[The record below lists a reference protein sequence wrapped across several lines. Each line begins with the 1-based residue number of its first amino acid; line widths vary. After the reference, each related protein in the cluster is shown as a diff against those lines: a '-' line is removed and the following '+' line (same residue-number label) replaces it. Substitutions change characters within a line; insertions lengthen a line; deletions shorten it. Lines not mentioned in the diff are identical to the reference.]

1 MSLLLR
7 KPKTGTGFT
16 GFREQ
21 YGRHNMTGSHTPA
34 AKKNHSGFTL
44 VEMAMVLL
52 IITVLLAGLV
62 PTISS
67 QMEQQRTN
75 ETRKQMNEIREAL
88 IGFALRNGR
97 LPCAARAATPSGQSY
112 SGLYAGN
119 EYPDCNSSTQAD
131 KAYGVVPWIT
141 LGTSETD
148 GWGNRF
154 TYRVSS
160 DFADAIAGAT
170 YGGCTPSPAPAQAS
184 FALCSA
190 GNPDIKSSSGGTAVA
205 NDVPAIIISH
215 GKNGA
220 GAYTPKGTQLPAGSA
235 DEQENTDHSS
245 DWEYVS
251 RIPTSDFDDLVDWV
265 TANILASRMVTAG
278 KLP

>member
-1 MSLLLR
+1 MNN
-7 KPKTGTGFT
+7 KDF
-16 GFREQ
+16 
-21 YGRHNMTGSHTPA
+21 
-34 AKKNHSGFTL
+34 GFTL
-44 VEMAMVLL
+44 VEMAMVLFIVTL
-52 IITVLLAGLV
+52 LLAGLV

-67 QMEQQRTN
+67 QMEQQRIN
-75 ETRKQMNEIREAL
+75 ETRKQMSEIREAL

-97 LPCAARAATPSGQSY
+97 LPCAARGATPTGGSF

-119 EYPDCNSSTQAD
+119 EYPDCNNSTQAD

-160 DFADAIAGAT
+160 DFADAIANAT
-170 YGGCTPSPAPAQAS
+170 YGGCTPSPVPTQAS
-184 FALCSA
+184 FGLCST
-190 GNPDIKSSSGGTAVA
+190 GTPDIYSAASAGTVVA
-205 NDVPAIIISH
+205 TDVPVLIISH

-220 GAYTPKGTQLPAGSA
+220 GAWTRQGTQRPAGSA

-245 DWEYVS
+245 DWSYVS
-251 RIPTSDFDDLVDWV
+251 RIPASDFDDMVEWI
-265 TANILASRMVTAG
+265 TPNILANRMVAAG

>member
-1 MSLLLR
+1 
-7 KPKTGTGFT
+7 
-16 GFREQ
+16 
-21 YGRHNMTGSHTPA
+21 MTGSQGA
-34 AKKNHSGFTL
+34 SVKEMNSGFTL

-52 IITVLLAGLV
+52 IITLLLAGLV

-67 QMEQQRTN
+67 QMDQQRTN
-75 ETRKQMNEIREAL
+75 ETRKKMSEIKEAL

-97 LPCAARAATPSGQSY
+97 LPCAARAATPTGQSY
-112 SGLYAGN
+112 SGVYAGN
-119 EYPDCNSSTQAD
+119 EETYCQNAGYAAN
-131 KAYGVVPWIT
+131 AYGVVPWVT

-170 YGGCTPSPAPAQAS
+170 YGGCTPSPLPTQAS
-184 FALCSA
+184 FGLCSV
-190 GNPDIKSSSGGTAVA
+190 GDPDIYSSATWVTTVA
-205 NDVPAIIISH
+205 NKVPAIIISH

-220 GAYTPKGTQLPAGSA
+220 GARTPQGTQRPAGST

-245 DWEYVS
+245 DWKYVS
-251 RIPTSDFDDLVDWV
+251 RIPTSDFDDLVEWV
-265 TANILASRMVTAG
+265 TTNTLANRMVTAG

>member
-1 MSLLLR
+1 M
-7 KPKTGTGFT
+7 KKHACP
-16 GFREQ
+16 EQ
-21 YGRHNMTGSHTPA
+21 TQY
-34 AKKNHSGFTL
+34 GFTL

-67 QMEQQRTN
+67 QMDQQRTN
-75 ETRKQMNEIREAL
+75 ETRKKMDEIREAL
-88 IGFALRNGR
+88 LGFALRNGR
-97 LPCAARAATPSGQSY
+97 LPCAARAATPSGESY

-119 EYPDCNSSTQAD
+119 EYPDCNGSTQAD

-170 YGGCTPSPAPAQAS
+170 YGGCTPSPVPTQAT
-184 FALCSA
+184 FGLCST
-190 GNPDIKSSSGGTAVA
+190 GTPDIYSAASGGTTVA
-205 NDVPAIIISH
+205 NDVPVLIISH

-220 GAYTPKGTQLPAGSA
+220 GAYTRQGTQRPAGSA

-245 DWEYVS
+245 DWNYVS
-251 RIPTSDFDDLVDWV
+251 RLPTSDFDDLVEWV
-265 TANILASRMVTAG
+265 TTNTLANRMVAAG

>member
-1 MSLLLR
+1 MR
-7 KPKTGTGFT
+7 KHACH
-16 GFREQ
+16 EQ
-21 YGRHNMTGSHTPA
+21 TQY
-34 AKKNHSGFTL
+34 GFTL
-44 VEMAMVLL
+44 VEMAMVLF
-52 IITVLLAGLV
+52 IITLLLAGLV

-97 LPCAARAATPSGQSY
+97 LPCAADPTIATGLSG
-112 SGLYAGN
+112 AGIEHTYCYN
-119 EYPDCNSSTQAD
+119 PGYTVN
-131 KAYGVVPWIT
+131 AYGTVPWVT
-141 LGTSETD
+141 LGISETD

-170 YGGCTPSPAPAQAS
+170 YGGCTPSPTPPQAS

-190 GNPDIKSSSGGTAVA
+190 GDPDIYSAATWVTTVA
-205 NDVPAIIISH
+205 NDVPVLIISH

-220 GAYTPKGTQLPAGSA
+220 GAYTPQGTQRPAGST
-235 DEQENTDHSS
+235 DEQENTDHGS
-245 DWEYVS
+245 DWKYVS
-251 RIPTSDFDDLVDWV
+251 RIQTSDFDDLVEWV
-265 TANILASRMVTAG
+265 TTNTLANRMVAAG

>member
-1 MSLLLR
+1 M
-7 KPKTGTGFT
+7 KKYACP
-16 GFREQ
+16 EQ
-21 YGRHNMTGSHTPA
+21 TQY
-34 AKKNHSGFTL
+34 GFTL
-44 VEMAMVLL
+44 VEIAMVLL
-52 IITVLLAGLV
+52 IITLLLAGLV

-75 ETRKQMNEIREAL
+75 ETRKQMSEISDAL

-97 LPCAARAATPSGQSY
+97 LPCAARAATPTGQSF
-112 SGLYAGN
+112 SGVYAGN
-119 EYPDCNSSTQAD
+119 EYPDCNGGSQAAN
-131 KAYGVVPWIT
+131 AYGVVPWVT

-160 DFADAIAGAT
+160 DFADAIASAT
-170 YGGCTPSPAPAQAS
+170 YGGCTPTPAPTQAT
-184 FALCSA
+184 FGLCSA
-190 GNPDIKSSSGGTAVA
+190 GDPDIYSAATWVTAVA

-220 GAYTPKGTQLPAGSA
+220 GAYTPQGTQRPAGST

-245 DWEYVS
+245 DWKYVS
-251 RIPTSDFDDLVDWV
+251 RIPTSDFDDLVGWV
-265 TANILASRMVTAG
+265 TPNILANRMVAAG

>member
-1 MSLLLR
+1 
-7 KPKTGTGFT
+7 
-16 GFREQ
+16 
-21 YGRHNMTGSHTPA
+21 MTESQGITV
-34 AKKNHSGFTL
+34 KEMNSGFTL

-75 ETRKQMNEIREAL
+75 ETRKQMSEIKEAL

-97 LPCAARAATPSGQSY
+97 LPCAARAATPSGQPY

-119 EYPDCNSSTQAD
+119 EYPDCNNASQAD

-170 YGGCTPSPAPAQAS
+170 YGGCTPSPVPAQAS
-184 FALCSA
+184 FGLCSA
-190 GNPDIKSSSGGTAVA
+190 GYPDIYSNASKTETVA
-205 NDVPAIIISH
+205 NDVPVLIISH

-220 GAYTPKGTQLPAGSA
+220 GAYTRQGTQRPVGS
-235 DEQENTDHSS
+235 NTDELENSNHTNK
-245 DWEYVS
+245 DYVS
-251 RIPTSDFDDLVDWV
+251 RLPTSDFDDMVEWV
-265 TANILASRMVTAG
+265 TTNTLANRMVAAG